1 MKRLNKQQREAVHAS
16 ANIVYVDAGPGA
28 GKSTVIVARVK
39 YLISIGIAP
48 KEILVLAFNVK
59 VVDELKEKLKN
70 YVGIK
75 IFTFH
80 SFGMSIIKQYK
91 RKKKI
96 KILSDGEQSKLITQI
111 KNELAV
117 KNISNR
123 EVLEMFTVCRENS
136 YHLKNILLIYKRYIK
151 SMSDI
156 LNEKNCL
163 TIPDLYVLLM

>member
-1 MKRLNKQQREAVHAS
+1 
-16 ANIVYVDAGPGA
+16 
-28 GKSTVIVARVK
+28 
-39 YLISIGIAP
+39 
-48 KEILVLAFNVK
+48 
-59 VVDELKEKLKN
+59 
-70 YVGIK
+70 
-75 IFTFH
+75 
-80 SFGMSIIKQYK
+80 MSIIKQYK

-123 EVLEMFTVCRENS
+123 EVLEMFTVVGRILIIS
-136 YHLKNILLIYKRYIK
+136 KNILLIYKRYIK